1 MKFPFVGDVK
11 SETETEKIAQEFAR
25 LLKPGDVIGLT
36 GELGSGKTF
45 FVKAACKTFGIMN
58 VSSPSF
64 AIVNFYNGIEKINHF
79 DFYRIKKIE
88 ELYDI
93 GFDEYIDEHSI
104 TFIEWA
110 EMFPELMPAKY
121 YQIKIVF
128 SNNDN
133 RKITIS
139 KNE

>member
-1 MKFPFVGDVK
+1 MKFPFVGEVK
-11 SETETEKIAQEFAR
+11 SETETEKIAKEFAH

-45 FVKAACKTFGIMN
+45 FVKAACKTFGIRN

-64 AIVNFYNGIEKINHF
+64 AIVNIYYGIEKINHF
-79 DFYRIKKIE
+79 DFYRIKKTE
-88 ELYDI
+88 ELFDI

-110 EMFPELMPAKY
+110 EMFQELMPAKY
-121 YQIKIVF
+121 YQVNIVF
-128 SNNDN
+128 SNNN
-133 RKITIS
+133 KRKISIS